1 MIKLS
6 SYRKEKLEELIK
18 RLVAD
23 LLLKEIKDS
32 RIGFISISR
41 VEISKDYSSAN
52 VFFSVLG
59 SEKNIKDS
67 FFGLESA
74 KGFIRKKIGK
84 SLKLRYIP
92 DLKFVYDDSVAEG
105 VNLVNLID
113 KVNAPKADS
122 PDE

>member
-1 MIKLS
+1 M
-6 SYRKEKLEELIK
+6 
-18 RLVAD
+18 VAD

-41 VEISKDYSSAN
+41 VEISRDYSSAD
-52 VFFSVLG
+52 VYFSVLG
-59 SEKNIKDS
+59 SEKDIKDS

-84 SLKLRYIP
+84 SLKLRHIP

-105 VNLVNLID
+105 VDLVNLID
-113 KVNAPKADS
+113 KVNAPKTDS
-122 PDE
+122 QDE

>member
-84 SLKLRYIP
+84 SLKLRHIP

>member
-1 MIKLS
+1 VIKLS

-18 RLVAD
+18 RLVAG

-84 SLKLRYIP
+84 SLKLRHIP